1 MARQLTV
8 RGVSDEV
15 DQRLKTLSRA
25 KGESVNTV
33 VLKILEAAVGVDR
46 RQRRLQ
52 RYATWSKEDLAEFER
67 TLQPQRVIDEE
78 LWN

>member
-33 VLKILEAAVGVDR
+33 VLKILEAAVGFDR

>member
-1 MARQLTV
+1 MARQLTI

-15 DQRLKTLSRA
+15 DQRLKTLSRTR
-25 KGESVNTV
+25 GESVNRV
-33 VLKILEAAVGVDR
+33 VLKILEAAVGVDE

-52 RYATWSKEDLAEFER
+52 RYATWSEEDLAEFER
-67 TLQPQRVIDEE
+67 TLLQQRVIDEG